1 MTTMRLF
8 LLTSCVLFLCSSAS
22 AQVRDQGIRDQ
33 GIRDQG
39 IRDQGIRDQ
48 GIRDQ
53 GIRDQGIRDQGIRDQ
68 GPSLPQPPPKV
79 MPSPQGPTAQAPIVQ
94 AQGFYLQVTP
104 GTYPP
109 EFPGY
114 AHVQVVTPCYSQTV
128 YTHRPRC
135 CLFNFRRS
143 SFGGR
148 CW

>member
-1 MTTMRLF
+1 MRLF
-8 LLTSCVLFLCSSAS
+8 LFTSCVLLLVGSSAS

-53 GIRDQGIRDQGIRDQ
+53 GIRDHGL
-68 GPSLPQPPPKV
+68 SSPQVPPKAT
-79 MPSPQGPTAQAPIVQ
+79 PSPQGQVVQAPVVQ
-94 AQGFYLQVTP
+94 AQGFYISVTP

-114 AHVQVVTPCYSQTV
+114 AHVQVVAPCYSQTV

-135 CLFNFRRS
+135 CLFNFRS
-143 SFGGR
+143 CFGGR

>member
-1 MTTMRLF
+1 MRLV

-22 AQVRDQGIRDQ
+22 AQVRDQGIIDREIRDKNIRDKGIRDEGILDQ
-33 GIRDQG
+33 GIRDKG
-39 IRDQGIRDQ
+39 IRDQGS
-48 GIRDQ
+48 
-53 GIRDQGIRDQGIRDQ
+53 
-68 GPSLPQPPPKV
+68 SLPQPPPKV
-79 MPSPQGPTAQAPIVQ
+79 MPSPQGPMPSPQGPVVQGPVVQ
-94 AQGFYLQVTP
+94 AQGFYISVTP

-135 CLFNFRRS
+135 CIPLFNFRS
-143 SFGGR
+143 CFGGR